1 MEALSMTKRFRINE
15 NSEYQQIHQT
25 IQTTKQKSLK
35 NETILANMTNN
46 PPKFI
51 DTKRLLSRPST
62 TSHVYGQNMNSKSSK
77 SSPNVL
83 YSKFLMHHS
92 KNNDKKTSLNVSN
105 ASIANQNTT
114 NICDLASKQSGFNLV
129 NGSNQSSLNS
139 DVFVDR
145 LSDQRIF
152 NRQFKIQNLVDNSG
166 NKSARTVGSAV
177 QNYPNKSKQ
186 QFYNQ
191 NRPRNSIP
199 SSAQPKSKKDEVY
212 NYHSATHRPS
222 NFSIS
227 SNKNT
232 DYQSN
237 SIYLDYK
244 SKKSA
249 NSSSVYYNLASGR
262 NPVVLNEEAKNVR
275 NSAMSRKFVGFNFN
289 ENASSQNL
297 IQKQKNQLEDNVYIK
312 STESFNDIYFSAPSG
327 VFYEQKPVEKGDTR
341 QKSALTEARNNSP
354 LPTESPAI
362 VNLLLNNHN
371 KLYESTKLVY
381 DAKKYPSNR
390 KGLRLNETIGEGDE
404 KNDEQFDKQKKGSR
418 DNERSLDKCTDDYD
432 PNESALIA
440 AVYKKCNEWLERH
453 VIPNLESR
461 SNTSSPSLN
470 ETIN

>member
-1 MEALSMTKRFRINE
+1 MEALSMAKRFRINE
-15 NSEYQQIHQT
+15 STEYHQN
-25 IQTTKQKSLK
+25 IQTTKEKNLK
-35 NETILANMTNN
+35 DEKILANMTNN
-46 PPKFI
+46 PSKYI

-62 TSHVYGQNMNSKSSK
+62 TSHVYGPNVNSKNSK

-83 YSKFLMHHS
+83 YSKLLMHHS
-92 KNNDKKTSLNVSN
+92 KNNDKKHSVNLGTINQSGQSVSD
-105 ASIANQNTT
+105 SGT
-114 NICDLASKQSGFNLV
+114 KQSGFNLV

-152 NRQFKIQNLVDNSG
+152 NRQFKIQNLIDNTG
-166 NKSARTVGSAV
+166 NKSARTVGSAA
-177 QNYPNKSKQ
+177 QSYQNKSKQ

-199 SSAQPKSKKDEVY
+199 SSAQPKSKKDDSTIY
-212 NYHSATHRPS
+212 ANQANRHS

-244 SKKSA
+244 SRKTA
-249 NSSSVYYNLASGR
+249 NSSSVYYNLASAR
-262 NPVVLNEEAKNVR
+262 NPVALADEVKNVR
-275 NSAMSRKFVGFNFN
+275 NSAVSRKFVGFNFN
-289 ENASSQNL
+289 DNSNSN
-297 IQKQKNQLEDNVYIK
+297 QKPKNHLEDNIYVK
-312 STESFNDIYFSAPSG
+312 SMESFNDIYFSAPSG
-327 VFYEQKPVEKGDTR
+327 VFYEQKPVEKVEIRHKFEFND
-341 QKSALTEARNNSP
+341 ARNSSP

-362 VNLLLNNHN
+362 VNLLLNNQN

-381 DAKKYPSNR
+381 DNKKYPNNR
-390 KGLRLNETIGEGDE
+390 FGLRMNETIGEGDE
-404 KNDEQFDKQKKGSR
+404 KNDEQFEKQKKGSK

-440 AVYKKCNEWLERH
+440 AVYKKCNEWLEKH
-453 VIPNLESR
+453 VIPNLESH